1 MAESD
6 IQKGT
11 RFITVPDTAFA
22 AALVAMGVPF
32 VDYGDPCRYMETE
45 GQTSVVWNMSPDGAL
60 SNTEL
65 VAIAKALKNPEQWL
79 KDNPEHPFGYAL
91 AAIMNYKQM
100 QELVDSLQPLVKF
113 KFKTGATFIIRKGTE
128 KYEKLIAKGFKPL

>member
-6 IQKGT
+6 IQKGA

-22 AALVAMGVPF
+22 AALVALGVPF
-32 VDYGDPCRYMETE
+32 FDYEDPCRYLETD
-45 GQTSVVWNMSPDGAL
+45 GKTSLSWPLKPDGVI

-65 VAIAKALKNPEQWL
+65 ASIAKALKDPDQWL

-100 QELVDSLQPLVKF
+100 QELVDSIQPLVRF
-113 KFKTGATFIIRKGTE
+113 KFKNGTTFIIRKGTE
-128 KYEKLIAKGFKPL
+128 KYEKLIAKGFKPM